1 MEDAKGRSCII
12 EIDGKAVDTGLHEAE
27 VTSYGFRGKLSV
39 LISTHR

>member
-12 EIDGKAVDTGLHEAE
+12 EIDGKAVETELHEAE
-27 VTSYGFRGKLSV
+27 ATSDRFRGKLSV